1 MGTMSPLMVKNPQ
14 FKDAVSHFQFQLAP
28 LSANLKQV
36 KLNEQFIITEIRKWM
51 LNMSPLQK
59 SFLKENYNYL

>member
-1 MGTMSPLMVKNPQ
+1 MVKNSQ

-36 KLNEQFIITEIRKWM
+36 KLNEDFIITEMRKWI
-51 LNMSPLQK
+51 
-59 SFLKENYNYL
+59 